1 MRHTMQKTGR
11 LLAALALSGVLL
23 ASGLMAQAAPAPQP
37 GSKGLELEVT
47 EMDLEITEEDPRPR
61 AYLYTGSSSDYY
73 FIVWMSSNP
82 TVATVDG
89 DGKVTGRS
97 RGYRDHYGH
106 LRPRGPGSLQG
117 DGDQGERGGRGQK
130 AGSGSEQPEL
140 CPEIR

>member
-89 DGKVTGRS
+89 DGK
-97 RGYRDHYGH
+97 
-106 LRPRGPGSLQG
+106 
-117 DGDQGERGGRGQK
+117 

-140 CPEIR
+140 SPEIRRSPPHKTAEAHQQ

>member
-89 DGKVTGRS
+89 DCLLYKS
-97 RGYRDHYGH
+97 DAA
-106 LRPRGPGSLQG
+106 
-117 DGDQGERGGRGQK
+117 DD
-130 AGSGSEQPEL
+130 
-140 CPEIR
+140 